1 MNPKEILLLSFSALN
16 ERKVRTLLTVL
27 MVVVGCSLMIV
38 LNGLSAGQT
47 QFIENQLNQL
57 ADNVLTVTP
66 GQRSFRSVDTTPS
79 IVFNSAVVNKIN
91 SLSSVVDVVPRYS
104 GTVDLNSQARVLR
117 TSVLAMNPD
126 DVYVSVP
133 GLEME
138 AGSVIKRNDPSAILV
153 GQSVAYPDGASFPIV
168 ALGQSLKLTF
178 RYVDTDGEQQE
189 DSRTFVV
196 SGILKESGDRTLDRS
211 VIINENVGN
220 TFLKKSGKFDSLL
233 VSLHSAELISQAED
247 DLKELFGTS
256 IGISSLQSRLQFRQQ
271 FTEGNN
277 AFIQSIGVIALVV
290 GAVGIITTLYTSVT
304 ERIKEIGTMK
314 AIGAQNST
322 ILWLFLMEALLIGL
336 LGGTAGILVGMMSG
350 YALSSVLSPPG
361 FGNTSNIVPIFHFV
375 DTLYVWL
382 LSVALSISAGILPAW
397 KASTLSPLVALRRE

>member
-1 MNPKEILLLSFSALN
+1 MNPTEILKLSFSALN

-27 MVVVGCSLMIV
+27 MVVVGSSLMIV

-47 QFIENQLNQL
+47 QFIEDQLNQL

-79 IVFNSAVVNKIN
+79 IVFNSAVVNKMN
-91 SLSSVVDVVPRYS
+91 SLSSVIDVIPRYS
-104 GTVDLNSQARVLR
+104 GSVDLNSQSRVLR

-138 AGSVIKRNDPSAILV
+138 SSSVIKPNDPSAILV
-153 GQSVAYPDGASFPIV
+153 GQSVAYPDGSAFPIV
-168 ALGQSLKLTF
+168 TLGQSVKLTF
-178 RYVDTDGEQQE
+178 TYVDDEGDQQE

-211 VIINENVGN
+211 VIISENVGN
-220 TFLKKSGKFDSLL
+220 TFLKKSGKYDSLL
-233 VSLHSAELISQAED
+233 VVLQSAELTAQTED
-247 DLKELFGTS
+247 DLKDLFGNS
-256 IGISSLQSRLQFRQQ
+256 IGVSSLQSRLQFRQQ

-314 AIGAQNST
+314 AIGTQNST
-322 ILWLFLMEALLIGL
+322 ILMLFLMEALLIGL
-336 LGGTAGILVGMMSG
+336 LGGTVGILVGMISG
-350 YALSSVLSPPG
+350 HALSSVLSPPG
-361 FGNTSNIVPIFHFV
+361 FRNAPTVIPIFHFV
-375 DTLYVWL
+375 DTLNVWL
-382 LSVALSISAGILPAW
+382 LSVGLSISAGILPAW